1 MQVPIQLEPDE
12 AGFLDRLCPD
22 ERCGA
27 EFKVLSEDWR
37 DKVRDEAAFC
47 PLCRHE
53 AASTQWNTPAQN
65 EQIKQIKA
73 DALRYAHGRINTA
86 LSSAARNF
94 NRSQSRDGM
103 ISMSMSYRPASLPV
117 VVPASASDLLR
128 QTFECD
134 VCHCHH
140 SSLGAAFFCPAC
152 GHNSAVS
159 TFQVSVDT
167 VRKTLDAL
175 SGIRQSVCEATDAD
189 AAEDS
194 VRHILENSL
203 VKLVSSFQ
211 GYAEAL
217 FDTVPNR
224 AQFTPRRNLFLNLHE
239 SNDLWRAAVGEGY
252 DGILSPQEYSSLEVY
267 FQQRHLLAHTDGIVD
282 QDYLDR
288 SGDNSYALGQRL
300 VIRPQAVGEL
310 ADSVERLA
318 HGLRE
323 RT

>member
-1 MQVPIQLEPDE
+1 MRIPIQLELDD

-27 EFKVLSEDWR
+27 EFKVLFEDWR

-47 PLCRHE
+47 PRCRHE
-53 AASTQWNTPAQN
+53 AEPTEWNTPAQS
-65 EQIKQIKA
+65 EQIEA
-73 DALRYAHGRINTA
+73 EVLRYAYGLINTE
-86 LSSAARNF
+86 LSSTARDF
-94 NRSQSRDGM
+94 NRSQGPGGM
-103 ISMSMSYRPASLPV
+103 ISMSLSYRPAALPV

-134 VCHCHH
+134 VCHCRH

-152 GHNSAVS
+152 GHNSSVS
-159 TFQVSVDT
+159 AFQVSVDT

-175 SGIRQSVCEATDAD
+175 TGIRQSVCGATDAD
-189 AAEDS
+189 TAENS

-224 AQFTPRRNLFLNLHE
+224 AQFAPRRNLFQNLRE
-239 SNDLWRAAVGEGY
+239 SSDMWRTALGEGY
-252 DGILSPQEYSSLEVY
+252 DDILSPQEYSSLEVY
-267 FQQRHLLAHTDGIVD
+267 FQQRHLLAHTDGLVD

-288 SGDNSYALGQRL
+288 SGDHSYAVGQRL
-300 VIRPQAVGEL
+300 VVRPRVVGEL
-310 ADSVERLA
+310 ADLVERLA
-318 HGLRE
+318 HELCE

>member
-1 MQVPIQLEPDE
+1 MRVPIQLELDE

-27 EFKVLSEDWR
+27 EFKVLFEDWR

-65 EQIKQIKA
+65 EQMMA
-73 DALRYAHGRINTA
+73 EALRYAHGLINTT
-86 LSSAARNF
+86 LSSAARDF
-94 NRSQSRDGM
+94 NRSQGRGGL
-103 ISMSMSYRPASLPV
+103 ISLSLGYRPAALPV
-117 VVPASASDLLR
+117 VVPAMASDLLR

-134 VCHCHH
+134 VCHCRH

-152 GHNSAVS
+152 GHNSSVS
-159 TFQVSVDT
+159 AFQVSVDT

-175 SGIRQSVCEATDAD
+175 TGIRQSVCGATDAD
-189 AAEDS
+189 TAENS

-217 FDTVPNR
+217 FDTIPDR
-224 AQFTPRRNLFLNLHE
+224 AQFTPRRNLFQNLRE
-239 SNDLWRAAVGEGY
+239 SSDLWRAAVGEGY
-252 DGILSPQEYSSLEVY
+252 DDILSPQEYSRLEIY

-288 SGDNSYALGQRL
+288 SCDNSYALGQRL
-300 VIRPQAVGEL
+300 VIRSQTVGEL
-310 ADSVERLA
+310 ADLVERLA
-318 HGLRE
+318 HELRE